1 MKRKLVNNYQNLPEQ
16 VNKIFEALNNEIL
29 QKCAT
34 PHLVRGRLQQM
45 KRIDL
50 LLAD

>member
-34 PHLVRGRLQQM
+34 QQM